1 MSKLKCIDC
10 GTVFDD
16 SQHAC
21 PTCGCP
27 KEACEKIPEP
37 KPEPKPKPQQ
47 EAHASP
53 KPADNNAGNAAA
65 SVTDEQDFN
74 ESHRYSPFSQDSWF
88 KREPWPLRNYPRRVL
103 AERHRF
109 WGWLLDPWHL
119 TCRNEENKEAYDTIN
134 NIFYLCNLIF
144 KVNLYACLF
153 AFFKMIW
160 LFMLLIVIVLL
171 GTCYP
176 GEIYEYLGYYGVYV
190 FTVILIPVC
199 FIILYIVAAI
209 ALCCGLC
216 NALHRY
222 WSSFFM
228 TWRRLNK
235 RYWNEMKH

>member
-47 EAHASP
+47 EEHVSP

-144 KVNLYACLF
+144 KVSLYACLF
-153 AFFKMIW
+153 AFFKMIG

-171 GTCYP
+171 GAILDDYT
-176 GEIYEYLGYYGVYV
+176 GV
-190 FTVILIPVC
+190 VIIASVC
-199 FIILYIVAAI
+199 YIVVAI
-209 ALCCGLC
+209 PLCCGLC

-222 WSSFFM
+222 WPSFHK

-235 RYWNEMKH
+235 RYWKEMKH